1 MVDTVSGSAGDEG
14 AGWVTRAEM
23 MRLTGKSEK
32 TIKRDEAEHGLPTR
46 TGPNGSVLVN
56 VRDFV
61 RIGRLRAT
69 DIPNGLTG
77 SQAAEVLRLQEQVA
91 RLTAEKGELGGRLA
105 EVREARDLAV
115 GQIAVKDAQLKAK
128 DEQIAQALRA
138 LARSAA

>member
-1 MVDTVSGSAGDEG
+1 MVDTVSGSATDGG
-14 AGWVTRAEM
+14 SNWVTRAVM

-32 TIKRDEAEHGLPTR
+32 TIKRDEKDHGLETR
-46 TGPNGSVLVN
+46 TGANGSVLVN
-56 VRDFV
+56 IEDYV
-61 RIGRLRAT
+61 RIGRLQPT

-138 LARSAA
+138 LARSAV